1 MKKFLILI
9 LIIFCSCDKSITLI
23 HDSNKLD
30 SIVDKYIDN
39 GSQALLLVRLE
50 DNDGNSI
57 YQYSNKNN
65 TLVPDH
71 EINEKTW
78 FRIWSMSK
86 IVTISLTMDLVE
98 DGILKLDDPVAKYIP
113 EFVNL
118 KVAVSKTGK
127 PLSSYAGGLGVD
139 VLEDD
144 EPCPYQLVENKSE
157 MTVLQL
163 INHEAGFYYSTTG
176 IKCLDNILDSKNLA
190 ASKNSNELI
199 LKLSELPLVD
209 YPGNKHFYGLNTTV
223 LGLVNERASGETL
236 ENLVKNRITEPMNIK
251 GLQYNRN
258 SDTKLLPVFS
268 GVD

>member
-9 LIIFCSCDKSITLI
+9 LIIFCSCEKSITLI

-57 YQYSNKNN
+57 YQYSNKDI

-98 DGILKLDDPVAKYIP
+98 DGILT
-113 EFVNL
+113 
-118 KVAVSKTGK
+118 VSYTH
-127 PLSSYAGGLGVD
+127 L
-139 VLEDD
+139 
-144 EPCPYQLVENKSE
+144 
-157 MTVLQL
+157 T
-163 INHEAGFYYSTTG
+163 
-176 IKCLDNILDSKNLA
+176 
-190 ASKNSNELI
+190 
-199 LKLSELPLVD
+199 LPT
-209 YPGNKHFYGLNTTV
+209 K
-223 LGLVNERASGETL
+223 
-236 ENLVKNRITEPMNIK
+236 RI
-251 GLQYNRN
+251 
-258 SDTKLLPVFS
+258 V
-268 GVD
+268 